1 MKQCKKCNILLDV
14 MTNNCPLCN
23 SEIDDIKNFKSSY
36 PFISD
41 IINKHFFRKI
51 ILFLVCLTSLIVLV
65 LNYFLTPT
73 IKWSMFVILQ
83 LFLSYY
89 IFYNIL
95 NGRKKVIK
103 SLLALNVIVSSISV
117 FWDVYTGFHGW
128 STNYVLPSLCISYGA
143 FMLLLRFI
151 DYFAFRESSNYIYL
165 NICLEF
171 VPMILV
177 YLGYAKLNVLIYL
190 SSIFCVLN
198 LLILVIFDGS
208 DLKEDILKKMHF

>member
-1 MKQCKKCNILLDV
+1 MKQCKKCNISLDV
-14 MTNNCPLCN
+14 RTNNCPLCN
-23 SEIDDIKNFKSSY
+23 SEIDGVKSFKSSY

-41 IINKHFFRKI
+41 IINKHLYRKM
-51 ILFLVCLTSLIVLV
+51 ILLLAFLTSSIVLV

-73 IKWSMFVILQ
+73 IKWSFFVIIQ
-83 LFLSYY
+83 IFMSYY

-95 NGRKKVIK
+95 NGRKRVIK
-103 SLLALNVIVSSISV
+103 TLLALNIIVSFLSV
-117 FWDVYTGFHGW
+117 FWDFYTGFHGW
-128 STNYVLPSLCISYGA
+128 STNYVLPSLCITYGA
-143 FMLLLRFI
+143 FMLVLRFI

-165 NICLEF
+165 NICLGF

-177 YLGYAKLNVLIYL
+177 YLEYAKLNVLIHL
-190 SSIFCVLN
+190 SGVFCILN